1 MATLEES
8 LRARGASDQ
17 MINSRTFQMAQE
29 VIADG
34 AVDGLDEARLVE
46 QRVECATARAQSAF
60 SAINAATQESI
71 NLLNTM
77 NEAIGDLERSV
88 EEVTIKDKKTR
99 EAVNAYTLVLMRT
112 KDAVGKDGMTERIW
126 EKAIEAASYCAWR
139 SIMGPKVPDQRD
151 GSWNRIK

>member
-34 AVDGLDEARLVE
+34 AVDGLDEARLVA
-46 QRVECATARAQSAF
+46 QRVERATTRAESTF
-60 SAINAATQESI
+60 NAIDAATREST
-71 NLLNTM
+71 NLLHTM
-77 NEAIGDLERSV
+77 NEAIGELERSV
-88 EEVTIKDKKTR
+88 EEVTIKDKKTC

-112 KDAVGKDGMTERIW
+112 KDAVGTDCMTERIW

-139 SIMGPKVPDQRD
+139 SIMGPKAPDQKE
-151 GSWNRIK
+151 GYWSKVK